1 VRTGL
6 LKTTVDSRLGQELS
20 QRDTLIGSSPRA
32 IKRDR
37 AEIKPRMTGAF
48 EHTVSFAQGSDL
60 SVDAVLWAKAPSGI
74 GIRCGI
80 AF

>member
-1 VRTGL
+1 
-6 LKTTVDSRLGQELS
+6 
-20 QRDTLIGSSPRA
+20 
-32 IKRDR
+32 
-37 AEIKPRMTGAF
+37 MTGAF